1 MMMSAKCQYIF
12 NFFYVILQ
20 LMKNSVPQGQV
31 SVTTIQ
37 EEIGGDQKI
46 MQLAISQFCLKRK
59 IVSRK
64 NKQY

>member
-1 MMMSAKCQYIF
+1 MSIYFQ
-12 NFFYVILQ
+12 FFLRHITV
-20 LMKNSVPQGQV
+20 NEEFRPSRSG